1 MIEKKLVGLSKASH
15 QKKQE
20 ALLKTEQA
28 IAKLSNQK
36 QKITIR
42 SVAKEAGVS
51 VSYIYKY
58 PELAYKIQQLR
69 EQQKYSQV
77 KRDRSTSN
85 TEQQLQKLQ
94 QEKAKLAQEICELR
108 AIIDTKTIGENSLV
122 NLKNENIRLIT
133 ENRQL
138 KKELKYTQ
146 RNLQQA
152 REFILRG
159 DWEKQN
165 ETEIKVGTKEIRK
178 IFKSEY

>member
-15 QKKQE
+15 QKKQA

-69 EQQKYSQV
+69 EQQKYSQF
-77 KRDRSTSN
+77 KSDHSTSN
-85 TEQQLQKLQ
+85 AEQKLQKLQ
-94 QEKAKLAQEICELR
+94 QEKAKLVQEVWELK
-108 AIIDTKTIGENSLV
+108 AIIDSKTIGGNSLTD
-122 NLKNENIRLIT
+122 LENENIRLIT
-133 ENRQL
+133 ENRRL
-138 KKELKYTQ
+138 NKELKYTQ
-146 RNLQQA
+146 RNLQEA

-165 ETEIKVGTKEIRK
+165 EIEAKVDTKEIHQ
-178 IFKSEY
+178 FFESEY